1 MNAVLPKYLHQ
12 GDVVGIVSPSGI
24 VESEP
29 IEKAIAMLKTW
40 GLKVK
45 VGKHCFNRHG
55 IFAGSD
61 SQRVEDLNAMIHDA
75 EIKAI
80 FCSRGGYGAARIVS
94 KIDFSYLKNHPKWII
109 GFSDVTVLHSAL
121 QIHQICSIHA
131 VMPNS
136 FSKTHSHSLES
147 LRKMIFGESVEY
159 SIPYNVLNSEG
170 EASGILVGGN
180 LSILYSLRGTPYDL
194 DFSNKILFIE
204 DIGEKLY
211 HLDRMLMNLELGG
224 CLSQLNGLIV
234 GGFSEMTDGS
244 IPYGKSAEGIIKSVV
259 EKYSFP
265 VIFDFKAGHI
275 NENVALMF
283 GKEVTIRSLQ
293 SGCLLTFNI

>member
-1 MNAVLPKYLHQ
+1 MNAVLPKYLHH

-40 GLKVK
+40 GLNVK

-55 IFAGSD
+55 IFAGTD
-61 SQRVEDLNAMIHDA
+61 SQRAEDLNGMIHDT
-75 EIKAI
+75 EVKAI

-94 KIDFSYLKNHPKWII
+94 KIDFPYLKNYPKWII

-121 QIHQICSIHA
+121 QNYKICSIHG

-136 FSKTHSHSLES
+136 FSKTHSQSLVS
-147 LRKMIFGESVEY
+147 LRNMLFGESVEY
-159 SIPYNVLNSEG
+159 SVTFNTLNSEG

-211 HLDRMLMNLELGG
+211 HLDRMLINLELGG
-224 CLSQLNGLIV
+224 CFSELKGLIV

-244 IPYGKSAEGIIKSVV
+244 IPYGKTAEEIIKSVV

-265 VIFDFKAGHI
+265 VIFDLKAGHI

-283 GKEVTIRSLQ
+283 GQEVTIKSMQ
-293 SGCLLTFNI
+293 TGSLLTF